1 MDNATFRENMN
12 AVAVAASKVSTQA
25 NQAQEPGIHDLLACL
40 GDLAKENRGLSYQI
54 RDNLFGLIPTEG
66 NSCEKTIGCAKDAI
80 EDSIERLR
88 ETNDI
93 LRYVVDLHH
102 NVGCHHCQQH
112 QRRLICC
119 GESNAI

>member
-1 MDNATFRENMN
+1 MDNTMFRANMEN
-12 AVAVAASKVSTQA
+12 AVDAANVKCNAPT
-25 NQAQEPGIHDLLACL
+25 QEPGIHDLLACL

-93 LRYVVDLHH
+93 LRYVIDHL
-102 NVGCHHCQQH
+102 
-112 QRRLICC
+112 
-119 GESNAI
+119 

>member
-1 MDNATFRENMN
+1 MDNTMFKANMEN
-12 AVAVAASKVSTQA
+12 AVNAANVKC
-25 NQAQEPGIHDLLACL
+25 NMPIQEPGIHDLLARL

-80 EDSIERLR
+80 EDSIERLS

-93 LRYVVDLHH
+93 LRYVVDHL
-102 NVGCHHCQQH
+102 
-112 QRRLICC
+112 
-119 GESNAI
+119 

>member
-1 MDNATFRENMN
+1 MMDNATFRVNMED
-12 AVAVAASKVSTQA
+12 AANVNRHTSIKD
-25 NQAQEPGIHDLLACL
+25 PGLHDLLARL

-80 EDSIERLR
+80 EDSIERLS

-93 LRYVVDLHH
+93 LRYVVDHL
-102 NVGCHHCQQH
+102 
-112 QRRLICC
+112 
-119 GESNAI
+119 